1 MEDELEPAVELR
13 RAVAAAYEREHE
25 ALLAAFRDLDGKA
38 QATITV
44 AGIFLAAALAFVED
58 APSATAPTVLV
69 RALLGS
75 TLFLLVASISAA
87 LLALQL
93 RKIVRSPSAVQIG
106 RFVSDLV
113 AAGSDEARK
122 RMGDFYGQ
130 VSRLWGASIESLETA
145 NARKSRCLVVA
156 QLLLFLAILGA
167 FFLVMVRL

>member
-1 MEDELEPAVELR
+1 MDEGLEPAKELR
-13 RAVAAAYEREHE
+13 KELAAAFEREHE
-25 ALLAAFRDLDGKA
+25 ALLGAFRDLDGKA

-44 AGIFLAAALAFVED
+44 AGIFLAAALAFVEE
-58 APSATAPTVLV
+58 APATDPSLLV

-75 TLFLLVASISAA
+75 TLFFLVASISAA

-106 RFVSDLV
+106 QFVSDLL
-113 AAGSDEARK
+113 AAGTDEARK

-130 VSRLWGASIESLETA
+130 IARLWNVSIQSLESA
-145 NARKSRCLVVA
+145 NARKSRFLFTA
-156 QLLLFLAILGA
+156 QLMLFLAILGA

>member
-1 MEDELEPAVELR
+1 MDEGLEPAVELR

-25 ALLAAFRDLDGKA
+25 ALLTAFRDLDGKA

-44 AGIFLAAALAFVED
+44 AGIFLAAALAFVEET
-58 APSATAPTVLV
+58 PATAPSLLV
-69 RALLGS
+69 RALLGG

-93 RKIVRSPSAVQIG
+93 RKIVRSPSATQIG
-106 RFVSDLV
+106 KFVSDLL
-113 AAGSDEARK
+113 AAGTEEARK

-130 VSRLWGASIESLETA
+130 VSTLWGASIQSLETA
-145 NARKSRCLVVA
+145 NVRKSRCLVIA
-156 QLLLFLAILGA
+156 QVLLFLAILGA